1 MPDTNHLDPWPGYDD
16 QSAAERERVLEL
28 KVTDAY
34 QRGDLLYAKAL
45 SVAVAALEGAGGP
58 DQTPLGEFALVQA
71 EKIDGYG
78 DEWFGDTGGWT
89 PK

>member
-1 MPDTNHLDPWPGYDD
+1 MPDTKHLDPWPGYAD
-16 QSAAERERVLEL
+16 QSPDDRQRLLEL

-45 SVAVAALEGAGGP
+45 SVAFATSLS
-58 DQTPLGEFALVQA
+58 DQLGRR
-71 EKIDGYG
+71 IDGFA
-78 DEWFGDTGGWT
+78 DDWFGDTGGWT

>member
-1 MPDTNHLDPWPGYDD
+1 MPDSKHLDPWPGYAD
-16 QSAAERERVLEL
+16 QSADDRQRLLEL

-45 SVAVAALEGAGGP
+45 SVAVAAVEGAGGEQP
-58 DQTPLGEFALVQA
+58 SDLGTFALSQA
-71 EKIDGYG
+71 ERIDGFA
-78 DEWFGDTGGWT
+78 DDWFGDTGGWT